1 MRKRNIAMWLGGAV
15 LLCVIASCPAPAQ
28 AQSIGLQQVTGTE
41 VSASVSSNVRAEVGA
56 GVEGG
61 GSGSTSFSGR
71 GRGRGSAAL
80 RSAITPANSGTPASH
95 RPRGTASAL
104 KIKDFAA
111 KNVKENGRPAASRL
125 AMMNHAPAARA
136 GMKSTFA
143 SPNPGAVH
151 GAVTQP
157 VSYSGD
163 FPDSTQ
169 GTALISPFDPGT
181 MGPFAFKPGLN
192 ATLPGFSNRQF
203 LEPTLHVKGGPGGKR
218 TGRSAR
224 NRGLAS
230 VGSQSGSS
238 SSSISDDLGASV
250 STSVHQ
256 Q

>member
-15 LLCVIASCPAPAQ
+15 LLCVIASCSAPAH
-28 AQSIGLQQVTGTE
+28 AQSIDSQQGTGAE
-41 VSASVSSNVRAEVGA
+41 VSASASSNVRAEVSA
-56 GVEGG
+56 GVEGSVSGSANFSGGGG
-61 GSGSTSFSGR
+61 GST
-71 GRGRGSAAL
+71 AL
-80 RSAITPANSGTPASH
+80 RSAITPANAGTPASH

-104 KIKDFAA
+104 KIKDFAV
-111 KNVKENGRPAASRL
+111 KNVKENGRSAASRL
-125 AMMNHAPAARA
+125 AMMNHAPAAHA

-143 SPNPGAVH
+143 SPNPGAIR
-151 GAVTQP
+151 GGVTQQ

-163 FPDSTQ
+163 FQDSTK

-181 MGPFAFKPGLN
+181 MGPFAFNPGLT
-192 ATLPGFSNRQF
+192 ATLSGFSNRQF
-203 LEPTLHVKGGPGGKR
+203 LEPTLHLKGGPGGKG

-230 VGSQSGSS
+230 VGGQSGSL